1 MSKGAL
7 VFARNNAQVDY
18 VKQAH
23 FLAKRIKKY
32 LNIGTTVVTDSKD
45 YLITNYPDWGSVWDR
60 VIEIPF
66 SQSATTKRYYDG
78 SGVFKTLEFK
88 NDWRTKAYE
97 LTPYDETILLDSDYI
112 ISNDILK
119 HCFAKEDN
127 FLIYKNAKDLSGF
140 RETAEFEKIS
150 ETSVDFYWATVVF
163 FRKSK
168 EVETFFKLAQHIQE
182 NWQHYNSIF
191 QINKGT
197 FRNDWVFSIA
207 IHIMNGWQSGDF
219 AKPLPGKK
227 LYTADR
233 DILWD
238 LKDDNF
244 LFLVEK
250 KDYLGEYTPL
260 RIKGSSIHVMN
271 KFSLNR
277 IIDTGAE

>member
-1 MSKGAL
+1 MP
-7 VFARNNAQVDY
+7 QVDY

-23 FLAKRIKKY
+23 FPAKRIKKY

-127 FLIYKNAKDLSGF
+127 FLIYKNAKDLS
-140 RETAEFEKIS
+140 
-150 ETSVDFYWATVVF
+150 
-163 FRKSK
+163 
-168 EVETFFKLAQHIQE
+168 
-182 NWQHYNSIF
+182 
-191 QINKGT
+191 
-197 FRNDWVFSIA
+197 
-207 IHIMNGWQSGDF
+207 
-219 AKPLPGKK
+219 
-227 LYTADR
+227 
-233 DILWD
+233 
-238 LKDDNF
+238 
-244 LFLVEK
+244 
-250 KDYLGEYTPL
+250 
-260 RIKGSSIHVMN
+260 RI
-271 KFSLNR
+271 
-277 IIDTGAE
+277 